1 MSPFRTLLAAAV
13 FALPVAALVAP
24 PVAMAETTTQSTK
37 STKKHASKTNKTQKS
52 AHKTTKTKKQ
62 PTAAS

>member
-24 PVAMAETTTQSTK
+24 PAAMAETTTQTQTK
-37 STKKHASKTNKTQKS
+37 SKKHASKSTKTQKS
-52 AHKTTKTKKQ
+52 AHKSTKTKKQ
-62 PTAAS
+62 PTAS